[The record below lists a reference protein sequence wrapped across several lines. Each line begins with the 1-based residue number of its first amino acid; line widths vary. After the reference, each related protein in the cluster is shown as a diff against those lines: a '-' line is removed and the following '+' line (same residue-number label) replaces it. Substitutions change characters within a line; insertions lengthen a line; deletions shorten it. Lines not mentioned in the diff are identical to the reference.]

1 MPLIKNK
8 SGYNS
13 LNRVKQELEKGHQGK
28 AIDLAS
34 RYFSRDFS
42 DPELYY
48 EWGMEAGYS

>member
-1 MPLIKNK
+1 MEQPAYHCLNLI
-8 SGYNS
+8 
-13 LNRVKQELEKGHQGK
+13 KQELEKGHQGK
-28 AIDLAS
+28 AIDLAL